1 MNNVIILLIIALIG
15 IIFWIMIASLI
26 RKIWLF
32 HKKKKSKTESQ
43 LSKSTNNTDD
53 QKQIK

>member
-15 IIFWIMIASLI
+15 IIFWIMIANLI

-32 HKKKKSKTESQ
+32 HKKKKSKTKSQ